1 MLRNSFVKPM
11 LVLSVLV
18 LAALACYSDSPVW
31 PNELT
36 QPPPSPTFLPTPGTD
51 STALFKVG
59 DTVIAPRS
67 KQTVPQPFLYVADHP
82 EPVNSTLTNS
92 SGNCVF
98 DDELEV
104 LYAGHKSETEIYY
117 LVTCRGSVGWTKQDN
132 LEGPIE
138 IRTGQNALTLPID
151 ANGNPITT
159 GMFGIHNSQP
169 PVFGPA
175 TVQCQ
180 VGEDVGV
187 IAISVP
193 ESGKIWY
200 QVRCSGGIG
209 WVEGIR
215 LFGPLVLPG
224 HGGIGLVSPEV
235 ESITLTSAPG
245 GGDVVSECPGDSIAI
260 TEGLELVEETAYY
273 LLSCNG
279 EEGWTTQEALNALPF
294 LPNTLL
300 LIEVPQLDE
309 EPAEGEGAA
318 EDTEA
323 PVDEGGEEGDEEVVL
338 TAPITENPGN
348 PSDDN
353 PTVGQCENFTI
364 APILDASIRNEQFF
378 YQVTC
383 GENTGWLSEF
393 YALITADFQSDDIVA
408 ITEAGVVGTGNEAAF
423 YLSEVPQTVA
433 GARGTIGACELGTQ
447 ATINNYTPL
456 EQADI
461 LRVYYQ
467 ITCRNRDTGEDLVGW
482 ALQSRLRPAEAVSG
496 SDSATPSEIFG
507 G

>member
-11 LVLSVLV
+11 LVLAVLV
-18 LAALACYSDSPVW
+18 LATLACYSDSPLW

-36 QPPPSPTFLPTPGTD
+36 PAPPSPTFIPTPGPD
-51 STALFKVG
+51 STARFDVG
-59 DTVIAPRS
+59 DLVIAPRRV
-67 KQTVPQPFLYVADHP
+67 TNPQPFLYLADYP
-82 EPVNSTLTNS
+82 EPVDNALKNR
-92 SGNCVF
+92 SGTCLF
-98 DDELEV
+98 DDELEI
-104 LYAGHKSETEIYY
+104 LYAGHTSETAVYY
-117 LVTCRGSVGWTKQDN
+117 LIACKGSVGWASEEN

-138 IRTGQNALTLPID
+138 IRKGQTALTLPID

-159 GMFGIHNSQP
+159 GMFGIHNTQP

-180 VGEDVGV
+180 VGEDVSV
-187 IAISVP
+187 SAISVP
-193 ESGKIWY
+193 EPEQIWY

-209 WVEGIR
+209 WVESTR
-215 LFGPLVLPG
+215 LFGPLVLPA
-224 HGGIGLVSPEV
+224 HGGVGLVSPEV

-245 GGDVVSECPGDSIAI
+245 GGDVVSECPGDSIVV
-260 TEGLELVEETAYY
+260 TGGLELVDEIPYY

-279 EEGWTTQEALNALPF
+279 EQGWTTQESLNALPL

-309 EPAEGEGAA
+309 EPVEGEEAV

-323 PVDEGGEEGDEEVVL
+323 PADEGGEDNSEEAVL

-348 PSDDN
+348 TSDDN
-353 PTVGQCENFTI
+353 PAVGQCANLSI
-364 APILDASIRNEQFF
+364 VPILDVTVRNEQFF
-378 YQVTC
+378 YQVNC
-383 GENTGWLSEF
+383 NENTGWLSEF
-393 YALITADFQSDDIVA
+393 YALITADFQSDDVVA
-408 ITEAGVVGTGNEAAF
+408 ITEAGVVGTGDEAAF
-423 YLSEVPQTVA
+423 YLSEEPQTVA

-447 ATINNYTPL
+447 ATINDYTYL

-482 ALQSRLRPAEAVSG
+482 ALQSRLWPADAVSG